1 MKHSDM
7 QDATLA
13 VNDVS
18 GNAPEWIWASK
29 HEELTRVTRETV
41 KQSKKSGT

>member
-7 QDATLA
+7 QNATPT

-18 GNAPEWIWASK
+18 GHAPEWVWASK
-29 HEELTRVTRETV
+29 HEELTRVTRESPGLV
-41 KQSKKSGT
+41 